1 MAKFSLQLLDT
12 SRPITSAP
20 ASTCISS
27 TFSWHDEFHQHLPD
41 ELNILLS
48 YTTFHQH
55 LPDMLPHEFHQH
67 LIIFS
72 SYGCLLATL
81 FLHALQLHIDLKSF
95 PMQLKII
102 LSYLWV
108 SPCNIIPLFVLSGDL
123 CIFFFAC
130 QLPIHHRPR
139 VLLHH
144 RPLVRQASLIA
155 LIYLIS
161 KACLCLLLS
170 MTLVAS
176 ASTTTRL
183 AN

>member
-1 MAKFSLQLLDT
+1 MHFINIFLTCFHMNFINIFLTNSTSFSPTQ
-12 SRPITSAP
+12 
-20 ASTCISS
+20 
-27 TFSWHDEFHQHLPD
+27 FS
-41 ELNILLS
+41 
-48 YTTFHQH
+48 
-55 LPDMLPHEFHQH
+55 
-67 LIIFS
+67 IIFS

-144 RPLVRQASLIA
+144 GPLVSQASLIA
-155 LIYLIS
+155 LICLIS
-161 KACLCLLLS
+161 QAYLCLLLP
-170 MTLVAS
+170 MTLMAS
-176 ASTTTRL
+176 ASPTTRL